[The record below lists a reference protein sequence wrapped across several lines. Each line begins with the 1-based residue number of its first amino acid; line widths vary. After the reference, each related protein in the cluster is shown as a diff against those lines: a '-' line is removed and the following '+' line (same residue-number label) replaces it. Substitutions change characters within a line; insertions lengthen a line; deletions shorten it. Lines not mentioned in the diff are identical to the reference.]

1 MKKHIN
7 INMITLLCVFWGYE
21 RLRKIIQN
29 AMTDKK
35 TGENAN
41 ESNVM
46 RIILNIQNR
55 CISMIINRIF
65 VLIYRFFRRGRTGLF
80 GKRSKE
86 LLRSFFSMR
95 NLLPVNEK
103 TRLVAGSSVRSEV
116 FDLF

>member
-1 MKKHIN
+1 MKKDIN
-7 INMITLLCVFWGYE
+7 INTITLLCVFWGYE

-65 VLIYRFFRRGRTGLF
+65 VLIYRFLGGGGRGYLE
-80 GKRSKE
+80 KDQRS
-86 LLRSFFSMR
+86 S
-95 NLLPVNEK
+95 
-103 TRLVAGSSVRSEV
+103 
-116 FDLF
+116 